1 MSERNMQSNNI
12 AMQKGQKQCKG
23 DGDPNEEKVPIFV
36 LVRDQRN
43 IKLIEEIFKD
53 LRKHSGKVMDPG
65 AMVLDMTHG
74 EG

>member
-1 MSERNMQSNNI
+1 MQGSDI
-12 AMQKGQKQCKG
+12 DVQSGQTQCNG

-53 LRKHSGKVMDPG
+53 LRKHGGKVMDPG
-65 AMVLDMTHG
+65 AMILDMTHG